1 MAFPLQAFAWA
12 VPSAWDVLPPLTLS
26 LSIISTSTSS
36 EKPSCPP
43 PPQSKPAPLC
53 SLLEQ
58 IVPLFTAL
66 LMIRL

>member
-43 PPQSKPAPLC
+43 HH
-53 SLLEQ
+53 SLK
-58 IVPLFTAL
+58 
-66 LMIRL
+66 RLPCVHS